1 MDDCTISKVLVRA
14 GLSMGEVCCSWISLE
29 VSVFNNWKEIDV
41 SETNSQE
48 LRLPI
53 IFAWFISAEKILC
66 VNLRILPYLFKEVLE
81 RAGLLL
87 AFILNEI

>member
-1 MDDCTISKVLVRA
+1 LD
-14 GLSMGEVCCSWISLE
+14 

-48 LRLPI
+48 LRRFPL
-53 IFAWFISAEKILC
+53 IFALFISAEKVLC
-66 VNLRILPYLFKEVLE
+66 VDLRILSYLFKEVLE
-81 RAGLLL
+81 RARILL